1 MFTRFATHFTLI
13 LLFVFAQIGAVT
25 HEISHRLEFLNYSQ
39 PDTNKNGS
47 IHQDLSKKDS
57 SKQDSSKQDKTA
69 HKGHCGLC
77 ISFAKVANGLHYVSL
92 VFHSA
97 ATVFALP
104 VFLYHDYLSQ
114 TFAAYAARAPP
125 LAS

>member
-1 MFTRFATHFTLI
+1 MFTRFATHLTLI
-13 LLFVFAQIGAVT
+13 LLFVFAQIGALT
-25 HEISHRLEFLNYSQ
+25 HEISHTQEFLNYSQ
-39 PDTNKNGS
+39 QDTNKNGS
-47 IHQDLSKKDS
+47 IKQDL
-57 SKQDSSKQDKTA
+57 SKQDSSKQDKSG

-77 ISFAKVANGLHYVSL
+77 ISFAKVANGLQSVSL
-92 VFHSA
+92 VFNSA
-97 ATVFALP
+97 TTVFALP